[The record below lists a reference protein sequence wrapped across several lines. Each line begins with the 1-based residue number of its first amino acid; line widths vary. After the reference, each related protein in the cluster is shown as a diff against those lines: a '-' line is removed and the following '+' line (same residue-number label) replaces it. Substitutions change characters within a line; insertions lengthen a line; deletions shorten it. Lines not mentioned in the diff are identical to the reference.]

1 MNPLFLQGPFEKLHE
16 HQEILFWRRKT
27 HKHWSIHKGCSTEY
41 DILNKKLETKNKIL
55 KSLNVLSMFY
65 SRIDKPLILK
75 KYDITQRQRKRA
87 INSPSQ
93 KRFFSDFFSFFN
105 FFFFFFV
112 VVKSWCRKATFTNII
127 KTDNLHL
134 QFTAVFTE
142 TSKSISFKSKLNTAW
157 KLSAFGNIKSQQ
169 PLKSYQSFKNLN
181 KIQKRLQQIH
191 SFLKLIT
198 NWLHVAV
205 MSYERKKV
213 FLGWED

>member
-1 MNPLFLQGPFEKLHE
+1 
-16 HQEILFWRRKT
+16 
-27 HKHWSIHKGCSTEY
+27 
-41 DILNKKLETKNKIL
+41 
-55 KSLNVLSMFY
+55 MFY

-112 VVKSWCRKATFTNII
+112 VVKPWCRKATFTNII

-205 MSYERKKV
+205 MSYERKRSFSGMRRLRTWRWTSMLIKWLNV
-213 FLGWED
+213 LAIMNIHHNHSVSYNKACKFFDL